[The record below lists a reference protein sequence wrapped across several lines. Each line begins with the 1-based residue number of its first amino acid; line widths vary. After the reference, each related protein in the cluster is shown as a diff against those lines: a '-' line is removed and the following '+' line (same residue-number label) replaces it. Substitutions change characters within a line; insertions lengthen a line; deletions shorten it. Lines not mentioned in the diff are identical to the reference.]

1 MDLPMSEIGAG
12 DVILKLC
19 RTFRHE
25 KTSRSAT
32 RSSREGAEV
41 THSVFRKK
49 NIAFS
54 LRMKMERER
63 EMEMDMVI
71 FGALEANWGVILE
84 PRRPVESSDLHH

>member
-25 KTSRSAT
+25 KTSRRAT

-41 THSVFRKK
+41 THSVLRKK
-49 NIAFS
+49 NLAFS
-54 LRMKMERER
+54 LRMRMEMERER
-63 EMEMDMVI
+63 DMDMEMVI
-71 FGALEANWGVILE
+71 FETQKANWDVIVGA
-84 PRRPVESSDLHH
+84 PKAS

>member
-1 MDLPMSEIGAG
+1 MSEIGAG

-25 KTSRSAT
+25 KTSRRAT

-49 NIAFS
+49 NLAFS
-54 LRMKMERER
+54 LRMKMEMER
-63 EMEMDMVI
+63 EMEMEMEMVI
-71 FGALEANWGVILE
+71 FGALKTNWEVIFGS
-84 PRRPVESSDLHH
+84 PKAS

>member
-25 KTSRSAT
+25 KTSRRAT
-32 RSSREGAEV
+32 RSSREGAQV

-49 NIAFS
+49 SLAFS
-54 LRMKMERER
+54 LRMRMEMEKER

-71 FGALEANWGVILE
+71 FGALKANWGVIFGA
-84 PRRPVESSDLHH
+84 PKAS